1 MKILVTGTNG
11 FIGRNLKEYL
21 QNRYLELDFPK
32 RDKLNLLDSRA
43 VYRYLSHRS
52 FDVIVH
58 CGVTL
63 QSVEENL
70 KMYFNLE
77 RCSSHFGKLVCIGSG
92 AEFDSRNYV
101 PKMKEEHF
109 GLHIP
114 SDIYGF
120 SKYVIAKDIQ
130 ARERNIFNLRVFGIF
145 GKYEDYNRRFIS
157 NNICRALCGQ
167 DLSVS
172 KNMYFDYLYINDFS
186 RILDL
191 FINRE
196 VEHRTY
202 NICRGESIDL
212 LSLAEII
219 AETDG
224 NGLAIEVIQEGL
236 NREYSG
242 TNMRFL
248 EEFGPFDFTE
258 FEDSIGELYRWYKVD
273 SKIKFESSIFS

>member
-1 MKILVTGTNG
+1 
-11 FIGRNLKEYL
+11 
-21 QNRYLELDFPK
+21 
-32 RDKLNLLDSRA
+32 
-43 VYRYLSHRS
+43 
-52 FDVIVH
+52 
-58 CGVTL
+58 
-63 QSVEENL
+63 
-70 KMYFNLE
+70 MYFNLE

-101 PKMKEEHF
+101 PKMEEEHF

-114 SDIYGF
+114 SDNYGF

-273 SKIKFESSIFS
+273 SKIKFESSLLS